1 VHNIPEKN
9 RHLTLVPWDRRTV
22 AALHRMTKQVRDLD
36 AFMVV
41 NRSELKN
48 SSMSSPFLKLEGLD
62 DFLLKFQSLRS
73 LNLSYTVIGQLPASI
88 RNLTNL
94 QCLAVNNTDIKRLP
108 SELCLHE
115 NLQTLEAR
123 DCPQLV
129 TLPEIKNL
137 AKPRHLDVRKQTG
150 HVRMPIGVGHL
161 MHLQSLPVLNIG
173 EGLSDCSI

>member
-1 VHNIPEKN
+1 MHNIPEKN

-150 HVRMPIGVGHL
+150 M
-161 MHLQSLPVLNIG
+161 
-173 EGLSDCSI
+173 

>member
-1 VHNIPEKN
+1 
-9 RHLTLVPWDRRTV
+9 
-22 AALHRMTKQVRDLD
+22 
-36 AFMVV
+36 
-41 NRSELKN
+41 
-48 SSMSSPFLKLEGLD
+48 
-62 DFLLKFQSLRS
+62 
-73 LNLSYTVIGQLPASI
+73 
-88 RNLTNL
+88 
-94 QCLAVNNTDIKRLP
+94 LAVNDTDIKRLP

-137 AKPRHLDVRKQTG
+137 AKLRHLDVRKQTG

>member
-94 QCLAVNNTDIKRLP
+94 
-108 SELCLHE
+108 
-115 NLQTLEAR
+115 
-123 DCPQLV
+123 
-129 TLPEIKNL
+129 
-137 AKPRHLDVRKQTG
+137 
-150 HVRMPIGVGHL
+150 
-161 MHLQSLPVLNIG
+161 
-173 EGLSDCSI
+173 